1 MGIKREFNITTS
13 PQNCFPNTFKTKFD
27 FYKKKFKLIETI
39 EEGQK
44 LGKMENDGK
53 KIYTIFDSGWIQ
65 KPLRWW
71 YDENRNKTK
80 IYLEE
85 DFGGYLRFLD
95 TITNYLEKDLL
106 DIYGNFAEEVAY
118 YNNILITG
126 IYTLKKTYEGDKKME
141 ATIDSIILT
150 LIDYKE
156 KVIALRRKNIKNYH
170 KNKMQNTRIRSL
182 SD

>member
-1 MGIKREFNITTS
+1 M
-13 PQNCFPNTFKTKFD
+13 
-27 FYKKKFKLIETI
+27 
-39 EEGQK
+39 
-44 LGKMENDGK
+44 
-53 KIYTIFDSGWIQ
+53 
-65 KPLRWW
+65 
-71 YDENRNKTK
+71 
-80 IYLEE
+80 
-85 DFGGYLRFLD
+85 
-95 TITNYLEKDLL
+95 
-106 DIYGNFAEEVAY
+106 AY